1 MSLRLSA
8 GILGSLAVELDCSAD
23 AVGCSAG
30 IVDSSGEDNPF
41 LWMHLDRVAVGSS
54 CVVRSC

>member
-1 MSLRLSA
+1 MLLRLSV

-41 LWMHLDRVAVGSS
+41 LWMHLDRVAVGQS
-54 CVVRSC
+54 CVVQSC

>member
-1 MSLRLSA
+1 MLLRLSV
-8 GILGSLAVELDCSAD
+8 GILGSLAAELDYSAD

-41 LWMHLDRVAVGSS
+41 LWMHLDRVAVGQS

>member
-8 GILGSLAVELDCSAD
+8 GILGSLAVELDYSAD

-30 IVDSSGEDNPF
+30 IVDSSGEDNSF

-54 CVVRSC
+54 CVVRPC